1 MICESCRKEIVPDR
15 MFCIWCNAF
24 VPDHRAGRRA
34 GLVRRFLATLIDPAL
49 LTIVFFVAE
58 SVAREWYPSPPGIPS
73 DIFDNRPDIIGGF
86 SALAYGVFA
95 LVLFFRGQSPGKWI
109 LGERVVVRRT
119 GKPAGFWRMVLRES
133 FGKTLSGIFFGLG
146 YLWALWDRDS
156 QAWHDKIAGTLVI
169 HYRGAEEKKEAIA
182 SGPSP
187 QGAAP
192 GARKE

>member
-1 MICESCRKEIVPDR
+1 
-15 MFCIWCNAF
+15 
-24 VPDHRAGRRA
+24 
-34 GLVRRFLATLIDPAL
+34 
-49 LTIVFFVAE
+49 
-58 SVAREWYPSPPGIPS
+58 
-73 DIFDNRPDIIGGF
+73 
-86 SALAYGVFA
+86 
-95 LVLFFRGQSPGKWI
+95 
-109 LGERVVVRRT
+109 
-119 GKPAGFWRMVLRES
+119 MVLRES